1 MGVKFRRLW
10 IQLTSDR
17 KRFSLLCAVALVG
30 LLLWTRLIVVSN
42 LPRTAV
48 ADEAQASASEKSA
61 PGEKQGPI
69 NQRPVITTELDAAP
83 ARDPFVI
90 SPVHFPRSTALVDI
104 AQEAGKSQP
113 QGAENAEQAQA
124 RRSTHLRAL
133 AERLTLDATMA
144 GGAMAVISGK
154 TYRQGDTIA
163 TAPESE
169 GFEPV
174 KFLLAEVRQ
183 RSVILECDHWRF
195 ELKMATP

>member
-1 MGVKFRRLW
+1 MGVKLRRFW

-48 ADEAQASASEKSA
+48 AEDSVSAAVKAGPSASA
-61 PGEKQGPI
+61 GPI
-69 NQRPVITTELDAAP
+69 SERPIIKADLDGAP
-83 ARDPFVI
+83 LRDPFVI
-90 SPVHFPRSTALVDI
+90 STVHFPRSTALVDI
-104 AQEAGKSQP
+104 AQEAGKSQA
-113 QGAENAEQAQA
+113 QAAENPEQAQA
-124 RRSTHLRAL
+124 RRTTQLRAL
-133 AERLTLDATMA
+133 AERLTLEATMA

-154 TYRQGDTIA
+154 TYRQGDWIA
-163 TAPESE
+163 STPESE

-174 KFLLAEVRQ
+174 KFLLVEVRQ